1 MKLKFILLAFALFG
15 GVCVASAQDED
26 TTEKPKTRNFQQL
39 ANRIADQKHNFQVL
53 EKKVEDV
60 LLFEYL
66 KDYAIIDKVRLAGPA
81 RQPQNKEFRRTGNPF
96 YDQFLDNKFVFHAY
110 VFFPKNTKQ
119 NKKYP
124 LIVMPH
130 GGIHGTFS
138 SGNRHF
144 LRELLAQ
151 GYIVVAPD
159 YRGSTGYGKG
169 FWQSIDYG
177 GLENE
182 DVLVATKYMIENYS
196 IVDKNRVGL
205 MGWSHGG
212 MITLMN
218 SCRYPDV
225 YACGYAGVPVSDVNF
240 RLTYHSKAY
249 GRLFSDKY
257 HVGKTTAE
265 APEEYARRS
274 PVSYAKDLRIPLM
287 ITTTENDNDV
297 SVKEVQR
304 MIDALKS
311 HNKKFEYKVYGPSD
325 GAHFVDRLDSK
336 DATERRFE
344 AHKFLNRYL
353 KPSKPFRTHE
363 DMRKASYYFN

>member
-1 MKLKFILLAFALFG
+1 MRLKFILLAFALLG
-15 GVCVASAQDED
+15 GICTVSAQDED
-26 TTEKPKTRNFQQL
+26 TMEKPKTASFEDL
-39 ANRIADQKHNFQVL
+39 AKRIADQKHNFQVL

-66 KDYAIIDKVRLAGPA
+66 RDYAIIDKVRITGPA

-96 YDQFLDNKFVFHAY
+96 YDKFLDNKFKFYAY
-110 VFFPKNTKQ
+110 VFFPKDTKQ

-130 GGIHGTFS
+130 GGIHGTFG

-159 YRGSTGYGKG
+159 YRGSTGYGKE

-182 DVLVATKYMIENYS
+182 DTLAATMYMIENYS
-196 IVDKNRVGL
+196 IVDKDRVGL

-218 SCRYPDV
+218 ACRYPDV
-225 YACGYAGVPVSDVNF
+225 YACGYAGVPVSDVTY

-257 HVGKTTAE
+257 HVGKTTEE

-287 ITTTENDNDV
+287 ITTSDNDNDV
-297 SVKEVQR
+297 AAKEVQR
-304 MIDALKS
+304 MVDALKAA
-311 HNKKFEYKVYGPSD
+311 NKDFVFKNYGPSN
-325 GAHFVDRLDSK
+325 GAHFVDRLDEKS
-336 DATERRFE
+336 ATERRFE
-344 AHKFLNRYL
+344 AHKFLNKYL
-353 KPSKPFRTHE
+353 KPRKPFRSHAE
-363 DMRKASYYFN
+363 MRRASYYFN